1 MQNPDTLEQ
10 TLREQVAR
18 VELIAEI
25 DITRELTEQLGQF
38 IAKLVRQYGQTA
50 TTNNLERFY
59 PASLVIFLVAQGIYG
74 YSEGD
79 YWSGV
84 ADLTGID
91 TNTAMRWGRIFEDL
105 LKQWEK
111 PLFPTLG
118 GRRYVDRILVH
129 GGIPDYCLPD
139 FFAHM
144 LTPAIIRPDLA
155 MLDTDEIIFEWLHST
170 SGRYVTDKPVRAA

>member
-84 ADLTGID
+84 AD
-91 TNTAMRWGRIFEDL
+91 
-105 LKQWEK
+105 
-111 PLFPTLG
+111 
-118 GRRYVDRILVH
+118 
-129 GGIPDYCLPD
+129 
-139 FFAHM
+139 
-144 LTPAIIRPDLA
+144 
-155 MLDTDEIIFEWLHST
+155 
-170 SGRYVTDKPVRAA
+170 